1 MNWENHLSAS
11 ELRREAEAE
20 LARMTANQPL
30 LPSDADRSKLLHEL
44 QVHQI
49 ELEMQNQALRD
60 AYNEIND
67 SLLRFRELYDL
78 APVAYYTLDRSGAI
92 IKANALGGRLLASTP
107 GEVLGFH
114 LSIFVSP
121 EQAETFVDFLFR
133 IFRQRTLE
141 VCQLTLARPKGIPTV
156 HVQME
161 GIADDA
167 GETCRLVVTDLTQ
180 QRDTEVALRAVER
193 QAAELAV
200 AKQAAEVASQAKA
213 AFLANMSHEIRTP
226 MNAIFGMLHLLQ
238 GTALTEVQSG
248 HLGKIDVATK
258 HLLAIINDILDLSKI
273 ESGRFAL
280 TQAPFSLGVLLDNVA
295 AILGEQASH
304 KGIALRIHLAES
316 LRKTQLMGDQQRLQ
330 QVLLN
335 LTANAVKF
343 TEDGEICIQVA
354 SIGGCHDSQTVRFEV
369 TDTGIGIPA
378 ADLVRIFSAF
388 EQADNSLSRN
398 HGGTGLG
405 LAISQR
411 LVGLMGGTIAV
422 GSTPGVGSTF
432 SFSLELPYA
441 SLSAESAQMA
451 KLTGDEAAAELRR
464 NFGRRRLL
472 LVEDEPI
479 NQEVT
484 LEILGNEL
492 GLQVDLAVNGAIAV
506 ELARQTKY
514 DLILM
519 DMQMPVL
526 DGLAASAAIRRL
538 PGHATTPILAMTANV
553 QADDRQRC
561 LNAGMNDF
569 VPKPV
574 DPENLFLVLLKWLA
588 ETSQE
593 D

>member
-20 LARMTANQPL
+20 LARMTANQAL

-92 IKANALGGRLLASTP
+92 IKANALGGRLLASTS

-121 EQAETFVDFLFR
+121 EQTETFADFLFR
-133 IFRQRTLE
+133 VFRQRTLE
-141 VCQLTLARPKGIPTV
+141 TCQMTLVRPKGIPSV

-161 GIADDA
+161 GIADEA

-180 QRDTEVALRAVER
+180 QHDTEAALRAVER

-200 AKQAAEVASQAKA
+200 AKQAAEAASQAKA

-238 GTALTEVQSG
+238 GTELTEIQSG
-248 HLGKIDVATK
+248 HLGKIDVATR

-273 ESGRFAL
+273 ESGHFAL
-280 TQAPFSLGVLLDNVA
+280 NQAPFSLGVLLENVVT
-295 AILGEQASH
+295 ILEEQAKH
-304 KGIALRIHLAES
+304 KGITLRSHLAES
-316 LRKTQLMGDQQRLQ
+316 LREIQLLGDQQRLQ

-335 LTANAVKF
+335 LAANAVKF
-343 TEDGEICIQVA
+343 TEHGEISIQVS
-354 SIGGCHDSQTVRFEV
+354 SIGSCSDSQNVRFEV
-369 TDTGIGIPA
+369 SDTGIGIPA
-378 ADLVRIFSAF
+378 ADLVRIFNAF
-388 EQADNSLSRN
+388 EQTDNSLSRN

-432 SFSLELPYA
+432 SFSLDLPYVRQ
-441 SLSAESAQMA
+441 LPESAQIS
-451 KLTGDEAAAELRR
+451 KITGAEAAAELLR
-464 NFGRRRLL
+464 NYGCRRLL

-492 GLQVDLAVNGAIAV
+492 GLQVDLAINGAVAV
-506 ELARQTKY
+506 ELARQRKY

-538 PGHATTPILAMTANV
+538 PEYATTPILAMTANV
-553 QADDRQRC
+553 QVDDRQRC

-574 DPENLFLVLLKWLA
+574 DPDNLFLALLKWL
-588 ETSQE
+588 SKPF
-593 D
+593 